1 LAPCHNGMWRT
12 ISVRRLTQECEL
24 SKRRIMADTE
34 LSEAPADSGAETQ
47 TQGITTLEELT
58 ASFVEKV
65 EEAETPQESE
75 AEASPETTTADAE
88 TDQEDVLLQS
98 TETEQSE
105 EETEEIAEEEESTE
119 ESEEAEPPK
128 AVGKLLKQV
137 NKLTAR
143 AKSAEETAEA
153 LQAQI
158 ESLKTSPQKQSE
170 SSQPALEEVQDFQ
183 SLETLRK
190 EALAAKKWALQ
201 HIGKDYVEA
210 DGKEF
215 ADEDIRNIL
224 TQAED
229 YLTEKIPKRAQYLQ
243 SAQQWQQDTI
253 NTHPWISDK
262 VDTDIA
268 EERRSVL
275 GQIKSQYADI
285 LKSLPNGDFVAA
297 TLVRGVEA
305 IKADQAAKTAKP
317 KAKRVAKAPPTS
329 MGDSSP
335 PVQTSATRKTA
346 NKQKILGKKSL
357 SENDLAA
364 LFAE

>member
-1 LAPCHNGMWRT
+1 
-12 ISVRRLTQECEL
+12 
-24 SKRRIMADTE
+24 MADTE
-34 LSEAPADSGAETQ
+34 ISEAPADSGAETQ
-47 TQGITTLEELT
+47 TQSITTLEELT
-58 ASFVEKV
+58 ASFVDKV
-65 EEAETPQESE
+65 EESEAKEESE
-75 AEASPETTTADAE
+75 VIAESETQPTDTE
-88 TDQEDVLLQS
+88 TDQDTDVLLQS
-98 TETEQSE
+98 TESEESEE

-119 ESEEAEPPK
+119 ESGDNEPQSK

-137 NKLTAR
+137 NRLTAR
-143 AKSAEETAEA
+143 SKSSEELVETLKSEIA
-153 LQAQI
+153 
-158 ESLKTSPQKQSE
+158 SLKSNPQKQSE

-201 HIGKDYVEA
+201 NVGRDFVES
-210 DGKEF
+210 DGKEYS
-215 ADEDIRNIL
+215 DDDIRNIL
-224 TQAED
+224 TQAEE
-229 YLTEKIPKRAQYLQ
+229 YLSEKIPERAQYLQ

-253 NTHPWISDK
+253 NTHPWIQET

-275 GQIKSQYADI
+275 GQIKSQYSDI

-317 KAKRVAKAPPTS
+317 KAKRVAKAPPSS

-346 NKQKILGKKSL
+346 NKQKILERKQL

-364 LFAE
+364 FLAD

>member
-1 LAPCHNGMWRT
+1 MGCGEPYRSAEQRKSANF
-12 ISVRRLTQECEL
+12 
-24 SKRRIMADTE
+24 KRRIMADTE
-34 LSEAPADSGAETQ
+34 LSEAPADSGAETK

-65 EEAETPQESE
+65 EEAEPSQESE
-75 AEASPETTTADAE
+75 VEAGPETTTADAE

-98 TETEQSE
+98 TETEESE
-105 EETEEIAEEEESTE
+105 EETEEIAEEEESG
-119 ESEEAEPPK
+119 SEEAEPPK

-143 AKSAEETAEA
+143 AKSAEETVEA

-158 ESLKTSPQKQSE
+158 ESLKANPQKQSE

-190 EALAAKKWALQ
+190 EAIAAKKWALQ
-201 HIGKDYVEA
+201 HIGKDYVESG
-210 DGKEF
+210 GKEY

-229 YLTEKIPKRAQYLQ
+229 YLTEKIPERAQYLQ
-243 SAQQWQQDTI
+243 SAAQWQQDTI

-268 EERRSVL
+268 EERRAVL

-285 LKSLPNGDFVAA
+285 LKSLPNGDFIAA

-305 IKADQAAKTAKP
+305 IKSDQAAKAAKP
-317 KAKRVAKAPPTS
+317 KAKRVAKAPPTT

-335 PVQTSATRKTA
+335 PVQTSASRQTA
-346 NKQKILGKKSL
+346 NKQKILERKNL
-357 SENDLAA
+357 SVNDLAA
-364 LFAE
+364 FLAD

>member
-1 LAPCHNGMWRT
+1 
-12 ISVRRLTQECEL
+12 
-24 SKRRIMADTE
+24 MADTE
-34 LSEAPADSGAETQ
+34 ISEAPATTEAETN
-47 TQGITTLEELT
+47 TQSITTLEELT
-58 ASFVEKV
+58 ASFVDKV
-65 EEAETPQESE
+65 EESEAKEESE
-75 AEASPETTTADAE
+75 VEAGPETTTADAE
-88 TDQEDVLLQS
+88 TDQKDVLLQS
-98 TETEQSE
+98 TETEESE

-119 ESEEAEPPK
+119 ESGDNEPQSK

-137 NKLTAR
+137 NRLTAR
-143 AKSAEETAEA
+143 SKSSEELVDTLKSEIA
-153 LQAQI
+153 
-158 ESLKTSPQKQSE
+158 SLKSNPQKQSE
-170 SSQPALEEVQDFQ
+170 PSQPALEEVQDFQ

-190 EALAAKKWALQ
+190 EAVAAKKWALQ
-201 HIGKDYVEA
+201 NIGRDYVESG
-210 DGKEF
+210 GKEYS
-215 ADEDIRNIL
+215 DDDIRNIL

-229 YLTEKIPKRAQYLQ
+229 YLSEKIPERAQYLQ

-305 IKADQAAKTAKP
+305 IKSDQAAKTAKP
-317 KAKRVAKAPPTS
+317 KAKRVAKAPPTTI
-329 MGDSSP
+329 GDSSP

-346 NKQKILGKKSL
+346 NKQKILERKVI

-364 LFAE
+364 FLAD

>member
-1 LAPCHNGMWRT
+1 
-12 ISVRRLTQECEL
+12 
-24 SKRRIMADTE
+24 MADTVTT
-34 LSEAPADSGAETQ
+34 EAPGSTGAESQ
-47 TQGITTLEELT
+47 TQSITTLEELT
-58 ASFVEKV
+58 ASFVDKV
-65 EEAETPQESE
+65 EESEAKEESE
-75 AEASPETTTADAE
+75 VEAGPETTTADAE
-88 TDQEDVLLQS
+88 TDQDTDVLLQS
-98 TETEQSE
+98 TESEESE
-105 EETEEIAEEEESTE
+105 EETEEIAEEEES

-128 AVGKLLKQV
+128 AVGKLLRQI

-143 AKSAEETAEA
+143 AKGSEETVEA

-158 ESLKTSPQKQSE
+158 ESLKTSPQKQSQ

-190 EALAAKKWALQ
+190 EAVAAKKWALQ
-201 HIGKDYVEA
+201 NIGRDYVESG
-210 DGKEF
+210 GKEYS
-215 ADEDIRNIL
+215 DDDIRNIL

-229 YLTEKIPKRAQYLQ
+229 YLSEKIPERAQYLQ
-243 SAQQWQQDTI
+243 SSAQWQQDTI
-253 NTHPWISDK
+253 NTHPWISET
-262 VDTDIA
+262 VDTDQA

-305 IKADQAAKTAKP
+305 IKADQAAKSAKP
-317 KAKRVAKAPPTS
+317 KAKKVAKAPPSS

-346 NKQKILGKKSL
+346 NKQKILERKNL

-364 LFAE
+364 FFAE

>member
-1 LAPCHNGMWRT
+1 
-12 ISVRRLTQECEL
+12 
-24 SKRRIMADTE
+24 
-34 LSEAPADSGAETQ
+34 
-47 TQGITTLEELT
+47 
-58 ASFVEKV
+58 
-65 EEAETPQESE
+65 
-75 AEASPETTTADAE
+75 
-88 TDQEDVLLQS
+88 
-98 TETEQSE
+98 
-105 EETEEIAEEEESTE
+105 
-119 ESEEAEPPK
+119 
-128 AVGKLLKQV
+128 
-137 NKLTAR
+137 LTAR
-143 AKSAEETAEA
+143 AKGSEETVEA

-158 ESLKTSPQKQSE
+158 ESLKANPQTQSE

-190 EALAAKKWALQ
+190 EALAAKRWSLQ
-201 HIGKDYVEA
+201 HIGKDYVEV
-210 DGKEF
+210 DGKEY

-229 YLTEKIPKRAQYLQ
+229 YLTEKIPERANYLQ
-243 SAQQWQQDTI
+243 SQSQWQQDTI
-253 NTHPWISDK
+253 KTHPWISETI
-262 VDTDIA
+262 DTDIA
-268 EERRSVL
+268 EERRTVL

-317 KAKRVAKAPPTS
+317 KAKKVAKAPPSS

-346 NKQKILGKKSL
+346 KKQKILERKQI

>member
-1 LAPCHNGMWRT
+1 
-12 ISVRRLTQECEL
+12 
-24 SKRRIMADTE
+24 MADTVTT
-34 LSEAPADSGAETQ
+34 EAPGSTGAETQ

-65 EEAETPQESE
+65 EEVETPQESE
-75 AEASPETTTADAE
+75 AESSPETTTADAE
-88 TDQEDVLLQS
+88 TDQNDVLLQS
-98 TETEQSE
+98 TETEESE

-119 ESEEAEPPK
+119 ESGDNEPQSK

-137 NKLTAR
+137 NRLTAR
-143 AKSAEETAEA
+143 AKAGDELAETLKSEIA
-153 LQAQI
+153 
-158 ESLKTSPQKQSE
+158 SLKSSPQKQSE
-170 SSQPALEEVQDFQ
+170 SSQPALEEVNDFE

-190 EALAAKKWALQ
+190 EALAAKRWSLQ
-201 HIGKDYVEA
+201 HIGKEYIEV
-210 DGKEF
+210 DGKEYQ
-215 ADEDIRNIL
+215 DEDIRNIL

-229 YLTEKIPKRAQYLQ
+229 YLTEKIPERAQYLQ

-253 NTHPWISDK
+253 KTHPWIQET

-285 LKSLPNGDFVAA
+285 LKSLPNGDFIAA

-305 IKADQAAKTAKP
+305 IKQDQAAKTAKP
-317 KAKRVAKAPPTS
+317 KAKRVAKAPPSS

-335 PVQTSATRKTA
+335 PVQTSATRQTA
-346 NKQKILGKKSL
+346 NKQKILSKKIL
-357 SENDLAA
+357 GENDLAA

>member
-1 LAPCHNGMWRT
+1 
-12 ISVRRLTQECEL
+12 
-24 SKRRIMADTE
+24 MADTE
-34 LSEAPADSGAETQ
+34 TTEAPGLTGAETQ

-75 AEASPETTTADAE
+75 VDVSPEATTADAE
-88 TDQEDVLLQS
+88 TDQDEDVLSQL
-98 TETEQSE
+98 TETEESEE
-105 EETEEIAEEEESTE
+105 EETEAEEEESTD
-119 ESEEAEPPK
+119 ESGDAEPQSK

-137 NKLTAR
+137 NRLTAR
-143 AKSAEETAEA
+143 AKAGDELAETLKSEIA
-153 LQAQI
+153 
-158 ESLKTSPQKQSE
+158 SLKSSPQKQSE
-170 SSQPALEEVQDFQ
+170 PSQPALEEVQDFQ

-201 HIGKDYVEA
+201 NIGRDYVESG
-210 DGKEF
+210 GKEYS
-215 ADEDIRNIL
+215 DDDIRNIL

-229 YLTEKIPKRAQYLQ
+229 YLSEKIPERAQYLQ
-243 SAQQWQQDTI
+243 SKSQWQQDTI
-253 NTHPWISDK
+253 NTHPWISET

-305 IKADQAAKTAKP
+305 IKQDQAAKTAKP
-317 KAKRVAKAPPTS
+317 KAKRIAKAPPPT

-346 NKQKILGKKSL
+346 NKQAILERKNL
-357 SENDLAA
+357 SVNDLAA
-364 LFAE
+364 FLAD

>member
-1 LAPCHNGMWRT
+1 
-12 ISVRRLTQECEL
+12 
-24 SKRRIMADTE
+24 MADTE
-34 LSEAPADSGAETQ
+34 TTEAPGSTGAETN
-47 TQGITTLEELT
+47 TQSITTLEELT
-58 ASFVEKV
+58 ASFVDKV
-65 EEAETPQESE
+65 DTSEAKEESE
-75 AEASPETTTADAE
+75 VDVSPEATTADAE
-88 TDQEDVLLQS
+88 TDQDDDVLSQL
-98 TETEQSE
+98 TESEQLEE
-105 EETEEIAEEEESTE
+105 EETEAEEEESTD
-119 ESEEAEPPK
+119 ESGDAEPPK

-158 ESLKTSPQKQSE
+158 ESLKTNPQKQSE
-170 SSQPALEEVQDFQ
+170 PSQPALEEVQDFQ

-190 EALAAKKWALQ
+190 EALAAKRWSLQ
-201 HIGKDYVEA
+201 HIGKDYVEV
-210 DGKEF
+210 DGKEY

-229 YLTEKIPKRAQYLQ
+229 YLTEKIPERAQYLQ
-243 SAQQWQQDTI
+243 SKSQWQQDTI
-253 NTHPWISDK
+253 NAHPWISDK
-262 VDTDIA
+262 VDTDQA

-305 IKADQAAKTAKP
+305 IKQDQAAKTAKP
-317 KAKRVAKAPPTS
+317 KAKRIAKAPPPT

-346 NKQKILGKKSL
+346 NKRAILERKQL
-357 SENDLAA
+357 SVNDLAA
-364 LFAE
+364 FLAD

>member
-1 LAPCHNGMWRT
+1 MADHLGPQLHAK
-12 ISVRRLTQECEL
+12 ECEL
-24 SKRRIMADTE
+24 SKRSSIMADTVTT
-34 LSEAPADSGAETQ
+34 EASGTTEAEENA
-47 TQGITTLEELT
+47 QGITTLEELT

-65 EEAETPQESE
+65 EEAETPQSDEAKESE
-75 AEASPETTTADAE
+75 TPNADASDE
-88 TDQEDVLLQS
+88 QDEDVLSQL
-98 TETEQSE
+98 TETEESE
-105 EETEEIAEEEESTE
+105 EEEEKEAEEEESTD
-119 ESEEAEPPK
+119 ESGDAEPPK
-128 AVGKLLKQV
+128 AVGKLLKQI

-143 AKSAEETAEA
+143 AKGAEETAES

-158 ESLKTSPQKQSE
+158 ESLKTTPQ
-170 SSQPALEEVQDFQ
+170 SSSQAKQPALEEVQDFQ

-190 EALAAKKWALQ
+190 EALAAKRWSLQ
-201 HIGKDYVEA
+201 HIGKDYVEV
-210 DGKEF
+210 DGKEY

-229 YLTEKIPKRAQYLQ
+229 YLSEKIPERAHYLQ
-243 SAQQWQQDTI
+243 ASQQWQQDTI
-253 NTHPWISDK
+253 NAHPWISET
-262 VDTDIA
+262 VDTDQA

-285 LKSLPNGDFVAA
+285 LKSIPNGDFVAA

-305 IKADQAAKTAKP
+305 IKSDHAAKTAKP
-317 KAKRVAKAPPTS
+317 KAKRVAKAPPPT

-346 NKQKILGKKSL
+346 NQQKILGKQIL
-357 SENDLAA
+357 SGSDLAA

>member
-1 LAPCHNGMWRT
+1 
-12 ISVRRLTQECEL
+12 
-24 SKRRIMADTE
+24 MADTVTT
-34 LSEAPADSGAETQ
+34 EAPGSTGAETQ

-75 AEASPETTTADAE
+75 AEPSPETTTADAE
-88 TDQEDVLLQS
+88 TDQDTDVLLQS
-98 TETEQSE
+98 TESEESE
-105 EETEEIAEEEESTE
+105 EETEEIAEEEES

-190 EALAAKKWALQ
+190 EAVAAKKWALQ
-201 HIGKDYVEA
+201 NIGRDYVESG
-210 DGKEF
+210 GKEYS
-215 ADEDIRNIL
+215 DDDIRNIL

-229 YLTEKIPKRAQYLQ
+229 YLSEKIPERAQYLQ
-243 SAQQWQQDTI
+243 SSAQWQQDTI
-253 NTHPWISDK
+253 NTHPWISET
-262 VDTDIA
+262 VDTDQA

-305 IKADQAAKTAKP
+305 IKQDQAAKTAKP
-317 KAKRVAKAPPTS
+317 KAKRVAKAPPTT

-346 NKQKILGKKSL
+346 NKQKILERKVI

-364 LFAE
+364 FLAD

>member
-1 LAPCHNGMWRT
+1 VANHIGPQKNT
-12 ISVRRLTQECEL
+12 KSANF
-24 SKRRIMADTE
+24 KRRIMADTVTT
-34 LSEAPADSGAETQ
+34 EAPGTTGAETQ

-75 AEASPETTTADAE
+75 VEAGPETTTADAE
-88 TDQEDVLLQS
+88 TDQKDVLLQS
-98 TETEQSE
+98 TETEESE
-105 EETEEIAEEEESTE
+105 EETEEIADEEESTD
-119 ESEEAEPPK
+119 ESGDNEPPPK

-190 EALAAKKWALQ
+190 EAVAAKKWALQ
-201 HIGKDYVEA
+201 NIGRDYVESGGEEYS
-210 DGKEF
+210 D
-215 ADEDIRNIL
+215 DDIRNIL

-229 YLTEKIPKRAQYLQ
+229 YLSEKIPERAQYLQ

-253 NTHPWISDK
+253 NTHPWISET
-262 VDTDIA
+262 VDTDLA

-305 IKADQAAKTAKP
+305 IKQDQAAKSAKP
-317 KAKRVAKAPPTS
+317 KAKRVAKAPPTT

>member
-1 LAPCHNGMWRT
+1 
-12 ISVRRLTQECEL
+12 
-24 SKRRIMADTE
+24 MADTE

-65 EEAETPQESE
+65 EEAEPSQESE
-75 AEASPETTTADAE
+75 AEAGPETTTADAD
-88 TDQEDVLLQS
+88 TDQDTDVLLQS
-98 TETEQSE
+98 TEDSEESE
-105 EETEEIAEEEESTE
+105 EETEEIAEEEEETE
-119 ESEEAEPPK
+119 DEAEPRSK

-137 NKLTAR
+137 NRLTAR
-143 AKSAEETAEA
+143 SKSSEELVETLKAEIA
-153 LQAQI
+153 
-158 ESLKTSPQKQSE
+158 SLKSNPQKQSE

-201 HIGKDYVEA
+201 HIGKEYIEV
-210 DGKEF
+210 DGKEYQ
-215 ADEDIRNIL
+215 DEDIRNIL

-229 YLTEKIPKRAQYLQ
+229 YLTEKIPERAQYLQ

-253 NTHPWISDK
+253 KTHPWISETI
-262 VDTDIA
+262 DTDIA

-275 GQIKSQYADI
+275 GQIKSQYSDI
-285 LKSLPNGDFVAA
+285 LKSLPNGDFIAA

-305 IKADQAAKTAKP
+305 IKSDQAAKTAKP
-317 KAKRVAKAPPTS
+317 KAKRVAKAPPSS

-335 PVQTSATRKTA
+335 PVQTSASRKTA
-346 NKQKILGKKSL
+346 NKQKILERKNL
-357 SENDLAA
+357 SVNDLAA
-364 LFAE
+364 FLAE

>member
-1 LAPCHNGMWRT
+1 
-12 ISVRRLTQECEL
+12 
-24 SKRRIMADTE
+24 MADTE
-34 LSEAPADSGAETQ
+34 ISEAPATTEAETT
-47 TQGITTLEELT
+47 TQSITTLEELT
-58 ASFVEKV
+58 ASFVDKV
-65 EEAETPQESE
+65 EESEAKEESE
-75 AEASPETTTADAE
+75 AEVGPETTVADAE
-88 TDQEDVLLQS
+88 TDQNDVLLQS
-98 TETEQSE
+98 TESE
-105 EETEEIAEEEESTE
+105 ESEETEEIAEEEES

-158 ESLKTSPQKQSE
+158 ESLKTNPQTQSE
-170 SSQPALEEVQDFQ
+170 SSQPALEEVHDFQ

-201 HIGKDYVEA
+201 NIGRDYVESG
-210 DGKEF
+210 GKEF
-215 ADEDIRNIL
+215 SDDDIRNVL

-229 YLTEKIPKRAQYLQ
+229 YLSEKIPERAQYLQ

-253 NTHPWISDK
+253 NAHPWISET
-262 VDTDIA
+262 VDTDQA

-317 KAKRVAKAPPTS
+317 KAKKVAKAPPTT

-335 PVQTSATRKTA
+335 PVQTSASRQTA
-346 NKQKILGKKSL
+346 NKQKILERKNL
-357 SENDLAA
+357 SVNDLAA
-364 LFAE
+364 FLAD

>member
-1 LAPCHNGMWRT
+1 
-12 ISVRRLTQECEL
+12 
-24 SKRRIMADTE
+24 MADTE
-34 LSEAPADSGAETQ
+34 ISEAPATTEAETN
-47 TQGITTLEELT
+47 TQSITTLEELT
-58 ASFVEKV
+58 ASFVDKV
-65 EEAETPQESE
+65 DTSEAKEESE
-75 AEASPETTTADAE
+75 VEVSPEATTADAE
-88 TDQEDVLLQS
+88 TDQDDVLSQL
-98 TETEQSE
+98 TETEESEE
-105 EETEEIAEEEESTE
+105 EETEAEEESVED

-128 AVGKLLKQV
+128 AVGKLLKQI

-143 AKSAEETAEA
+143 AKGAEETAES

-158 ESLKTSPQKQSE
+158 ESLKTNPQTQSQ

-190 EALAAKKWALQ
+190 EAVAAKKWALQ
-201 HIGKDYVEA
+201 NIGRDYVESG
-210 DGKEF
+210 GKEYS
-215 ADEDIRNIL
+215 DDDVRNIL

-229 YLTEKIPKRAQYLQ
+229 YLSEKIPERAQYLQ
-243 SAQQWQQDTI
+243 ASQQWQQDTI
-253 NTHPWISDK
+253 NAHPWISDK

-305 IKADQAAKTAKP
+305 IKQDQAAKTAKP
-317 KAKRVAKAPPTS
+317 KAKRIAKAPPPT

-346 NKQKILGKKSL
+346 NKQAILERKNL
-357 SENDLAA
+357 SVNDLAA
-364 LFAE
+364 FLAD

>member
-1 LAPCHNGMWRT
+1 
-12 ISVRRLTQECEL
+12 
-24 SKRRIMADTE
+24 MADTE

-65 EEAETPQESE
+65 EEAEPSQESE
-75 AEASPETTTADAE
+75 VEPGPETTTADAD
-88 TDQEDVLLQS
+88 TDQDQDVLLQS
-98 TETEQSE
+98 TESEESEE
-105 EETEEIAEEEESTE
+105 EETEEIAEEEES

-158 ESLKTSPQKQSE
+158 ESLKANPQKQSE
-170 SSQPALEEVQDFQ
+170 SSQPALEEVNDFE

-201 HIGKDYVEA
+201 HIGKDYIEV
-210 DGKEF
+210 DGKEY

-229 YLTEKIPKRAQYLQ
+229 YLTEKIPERAQYLQ
-243 SAQQWQQDTI
+243 SAAQWQQDTI
-253 NTHPWISDK
+253 NAHPWISDK
-262 VDTDIA
+262 VDTDLA
-268 EERRSVL
+268 EERRGVFS
-275 GQIKSQYADI
+275 QIKSQYADI

-317 KAKRVAKAPPTS
+317 KAKRVAKAPPPT

-346 NKQKILGKKSL
+346 NKQKILERKRL

-364 LFAE
+364 FLAE

>member
-1 LAPCHNGMWRT
+1 VANHFGT
-12 ISVRRLTQECEL
+12 QKTQECEL
-24 SKRRIMADTE
+24 PKRRENMADTE
-34 LSEAPADSGAETQ
+34 ISEAPADSGAETN
-47 TQGITTLEELT
+47 TQSITTLEELT
-58 ASFVEKV
+58 ASFVDKV
-65 EEAETPQESE
+65 DTSEAKEESE
-75 AEASPETTTADAE
+75 VEAGPETTTADAE
-88 TDQEDVLLQS
+88 TDQKDVLLQS
-98 TETEQSE
+98 TETEESE
-105 EETEEIAEEEESTE
+105 EETEEIAEEGES

-170 SSQPALEEVQDFQ
+170 PSQPALEEVQDFQ

-190 EALAAKKWALQ
+190 EAVAAKKWALQ
-201 HIGKDYVEA
+201 NIGRDYVESG
-210 DGKEF
+210 GKEYS
-215 ADEDIRNIL
+215 DDDIRNIL

-229 YLTEKIPKRAQYLQ
+229 YLSEKIPERAQYLQ
-243 SAQQWQQDTI
+243 SSAQWQQDTI

-305 IKADQAAKTAKP
+305 IKSDQAAKSAKP
-317 KAKRVAKAPPTS
+317 KAKRVAKAPPTT

-346 NKQKILGKKSL
+346 NKQKILERKVI

-364 LFAE
+364 FLAD

>member
-1 LAPCHNGMWRT
+1 
-12 ISVRRLTQECEL
+12 
-24 SKRRIMADTE
+24 MADTE
-34 LSEAPADSGAETQ
+34 ISEAPATTEAETN
-47 TQGITTLEELT
+47 TQSITTLEELT
-58 ASFVEKV
+58 ASFVDKV
-65 EEAETPQESE
+65 EESEAKEESE
-75 AEASPETTTADAE
+75 VEAGPETTTADAE
-88 TDQEDVLLQS
+88 TDQDTDVLLQS
-98 TETEQSE
+98 TETEESE
-105 EETEEIAEEEESTE
+105 EETEEIAEEEES

-158 ESLKTSPQKQSE
+158 ESLKTNPQKQSE

-190 EALAAKKWALQ
+190 EAVAAKKWALQ
-201 HIGKDYVEA
+201 NIGRDYVESG
-210 DGKEF
+210 GKEYS
-215 ADEDIRNIL
+215 DDDVRNIL

-229 YLTEKIPKRAQYLQ
+229 YLSEKIPERANYLQ
-243 SAQQWQQDTI
+243 ASQQWQQDTI
-253 NTHPWISDK
+253 NTHPWISEK

-305 IKADQAAKTAKP
+305 IKSDQAAKTAKP
-317 KAKRVAKAPPTS
+317 KAKRAKAPPTT

-346 NKQKILGKKSL
+346 NKQKILERKVI

-364 LFAE
+364 FLAD

>member
-1 LAPCHNGMWRT
+1 
-12 ISVRRLTQECEL
+12 
-24 SKRRIMADTE
+24 MADTVTT
-34 LSEAPADSGAETQ
+34 EAPGSTGAETQ

-75 AEASPETTTADAE
+75 AELSPETTTADAE
-88 TDQEDVLLQS
+88 TEQDTDVLLQS
-98 TETEQSE
+98 TESEESE
-105 EETEEIAEEEESTE
+105 EEQTEDIAEEEES

-170 SSQPALEEVQDFQ
+170 PSQPALEEVQDFQ

-190 EALAAKKWALQ
+190 EALAAKRWSLQ
-201 HIGKDYVEA
+201 HIGKDFIEV
-210 DGKEF
+210 DGKEY

-229 YLTEKIPKRAQYLQ
+229 YLTEKIPERAQYLQ
-243 SAQQWQQDTI
+243 ASAQWQQDTI
-253 NTHPWISDK
+253 NTHPWISET
-262 VDTDIA
+262 VDTDQA

-305 IKADQAAKTAKP
+305 IKADQAAKSAKT

-346 NKQKILGKKSL
+346 NKQKILSKKIL
-357 SENDLAA
+357 GENDLAA

>member
-1 LAPCHNGMWRT
+1 
-12 ISVRRLTQECEL
+12 
-24 SKRRIMADTE
+24 MADTVTT
-34 LSEAPADSGAETQ
+34 EASGTTEAEENA
-47 TQGITTLEELT
+47 QGITTLEELT
-58 ASFVEKV
+58 ASFVDKV
-65 EEAETPQESE
+65 EEAETPQSDEAKESE
-75 AEASPETTTADAE
+75 TPNADASDE
-88 TDQEDVLLQS
+88 QDEDVLSQL
-98 TETEQSE
+98 TETEESE
-105 EETEEIAEEEESTE
+105 EEEEKEAEEEESTD
-119 ESEEAEPPK
+119 ESGDDEPQSK

-137 NKLTAR
+137 NRLTAR
-143 AKSAEETAEA
+143 SKTSEELVDTLKSEIA
-153 LQAQI
+153 
-158 ESLKTSPQKQSE
+158 SLKSSPQKQSE

-190 EALAAKKWALQ
+190 EAVAAKKWALQ
-201 HIGKDYVEA
+201 NIGRDYVESG
-210 DGKEF
+210 GKEYS
-215 ADEDIRNIL
+215 DDDVRNIL

-229 YLTEKIPKRAQYLQ
+229 YLSEKIPERANYLQ
-243 SAQQWQQDTI
+243 ASAQWQQDTI
-253 NTHPWISDK
+253 NAHPWISET

-305 IKADQAAKTAKP
+305 IKSDQAAKTAKP
-317 KAKRVAKAPPTS
+317 KAKRVAKAPPPT

-346 NKQKILGKKSL
+346 NQQKILGKQIL
-357 SENDLAA
+357 SGSDLAA

>member
-1 LAPCHNGMWRT
+1 
-12 ISVRRLTQECEL
+12 
-24 SKRRIMADTE
+24 MADTE
-34 LSEAPADSGAETQ
+34 TTEAPGLTGAETQ
-47 TQGITTLEELT
+47 TQSITTLEELT
-58 ASFVEKV
+58 ASFVDKV
-65 EEAETPQESE
+65 DGSEAKEESE
-75 AEASPETTTADAE
+75 VTAESETQPTDTEADQ
-88 TDQEDVLLQS
+88 DEDVLSQL
-98 TETEQSE
+98 TESEESEE
-105 EETEEIAEEEESTE
+105 EETEAEEEESTD
-119 ESEEAEPPK
+119 ESGDAEPPK

-170 SSQPALEEVQDFQ
+170 PSQPALEEVQDFQ

-190 EALAAKKWALQ
+190 EALAAKRWSLQ
-201 HIGKDYVEA
+201 HIGKDYVEV
-210 DGKEF
+210 DGKEY

-229 YLTEKIPKRAQYLQ
+229 YLSEKIPERAQYLQ
-243 SAQQWQQDTI
+243 ASQQWQQDTI
-253 NTHPWISDK
+253 NAHPWISDK

-305 IKADQAAKTAKP
+305 IKQDLAAKTAKP
-317 KAKRVAKAPPTS
+317 KAKRMAKVPPPT

-346 NKQKILGKKSL
+346 NKQTIMGRKNL
-357 SENDLAA
+357 SVNDLAA
-364 LFAE
+364 LLAD

>member
-1 LAPCHNGMWRT
+1 
-12 ISVRRLTQECEL
+12 
-24 SKRRIMADTE
+24 MADTE
-34 LSEAPADSGAETQ
+34 ISEAPATTEAETN
-47 TQGITTLEELT
+47 TQSITTLEELT
-58 ASFVEKV
+58 ASFVDKV
-65 EEAETPQESE
+65 EESEAKEESE
-75 AEASPETTTADAE
+75 VEAGPETTTADAE
-88 TDQEDVLLQS
+88 TDQKDVLLQS
-98 TETEQSE
+98 TETEESEEE
-105 EETEEIAEEEESTE
+105 EETEDIADEEESTDE
-119 ESEEAEPPK
+119 LGDAEPQSK

-137 NKLTAR
+137 NRLTAR
-143 AKSAEETAEA
+143 AKAGDELAETLKSEIA
-153 LQAQI
+153 
-158 ESLKTSPQKQSE
+158 SLKSIPQKQSE

-190 EALAAKKWALQ
+190 EALAAKRWSLQ
-201 HIGKDYVEA
+201 HIGKDYVEV
-210 DGKEF
+210 DGKEY

-229 YLTEKIPKRAQYLQ
+229 YLTEKIPERAQYLQ
-243 SAQQWQQDTI
+243 ASAQWQQDTI

-305 IKADQAAKTAKP
+305 IKSDQAAKSAKP
-317 KAKRVAKAPPTS
+317 KAKRVAKAPPSS

>member
-1 LAPCHNGMWRT
+1 
-12 ISVRRLTQECEL
+12 
-24 SKRRIMADTE
+24 MADTE
-34 LSEAPADSGAETQ
+34 ISEAPATTEAVTNTQ
-47 TQGITTLEELT
+47 SITTLEELT
-58 ASFVEKV
+58 ASFVDKV
-65 EEAETPQESE
+65 EESEAKEESE
-75 AEASPETTTADAE
+75 VEAGPETTTADAE
-88 TDQEDVLLQS
+88 TDQNDVLLQS
-98 TETEQSE
+98 TESEESEE
-105 EETEEIAEEEESTE
+105 EETEEIAEEEES

-128 AVGKLLKQV
+128 AVGKLLRQI

-143 AKSAEETAEA
+143 AKGAEETAES

-190 EALAAKKWALQ
+190 EAVAAKKWALQ
-201 HIGKDYVEA
+201 NIGRDYVESG
-210 DGKEF
+210 GKEYS
-215 ADEDIRNIL
+215 DDDVRNIL

-229 YLTEKIPKRAQYLQ
+229 YLSEKIPERANYLQ
-243 SAQQWQQDTI
+243 ASAQWQQDTI
-253 NTHPWISDK
+253 NAHPWISDK
-262 VDTDIA
+262 VDTDQA

-317 KAKRVAKAPPTS
+317 KAKRVAKAPPTT

-346 NKQKILGKKSL
+346 NKQKILERKNL

-364 LFAE
+364 FFAE

>member
-1 LAPCHNGMWRT
+1 M
-12 ISVRRLTQECEL
+12 
-24 SKRRIMADTE
+24 
-34 LSEAPADSGAETQ
+34 EAGP
-47 TQGITTLEELT
+47 
-58 ASFVEKV
+58 
-65 EEAETPQESE
+65 EA
-75 AEASPETTTADAE
+75 ATADAE

-98 TETEQSE
+98 TETEESE
-105 EETEEIAEEEESTE
+105 EETEEIAEEESTE
-119 ESEEAEPPK
+119 ESGDDEPPK
-128 AVGKLLKQV
+128 AVGKLLRQI

-143 AKSAEETAEA
+143 AKGAEETAES

-170 SSQPALEEVQDFQ
+170 PSQPTLEEVQDFKA
-183 SLETLRK
+183 LETLRK
-190 EALAAKKWALQ
+190 EAVAAKKWALQ
-201 HIGKDYVEA
+201 NIGRDYVESG
-210 DGKEF
+210 GKEYS
-215 ADEDIRNIL
+215 DDDVRNIL

-229 YLTEKIPKRAQYLQ
+229 YLSEKIPERAQYLQ
-243 SAQQWQQDTI
+243 ASQQWQQDTI

-275 GQIKSQYADI
+275 GQIKSQYSDI

-305 IKADQAAKTAKP
+305 IKQDQAAKSAKP

-335 PVQTSATRKTA
+335 PVQTSANRKTA
-346 NKQKILGKKSL
+346 NKQKILERKVI

-364 LFAE
+364 FLAD

>member
-1 LAPCHNGMWRT
+1 VANHFGT
-12 ISVRRLTQECEL
+12 QKTQECEL
-24 SKRRIMADTE
+24 PKRRENMADTE
-34 LSEAPADSGAETQ
+34 ISEAPATTEAETN
-47 TQGITTLEELT
+47 TQSITTLEELT
-58 ASFVEKV
+58 ASFVDKV
-65 EEAETPQESE
+65 EESEAKEESE
-75 AEASPETTTADAE
+75 VEAGPETTTADAE
-88 TDQEDVLLQS
+88 TDQNDVLLQS
-98 TETEQSE
+98 TETEESE
-105 EETEEIAEEEESTE
+105 EETEEIAEEEESTD
-119 ESEEAEPPK
+119 ESGDDEPQSK

-137 NKLTAR
+137 NRLTAR
-143 AKSAEETAEA
+143 SKSSEELVDTLKSEIA
-153 LQAQI
+153 
-158 ESLKTSPQKQSE
+158 SLKSNPQKQSE

-190 EALAAKKWALQ
+190 EAVAAKKWALQ
-201 HIGKDYVEA
+201 NIGRDYVESG
-210 DGKEF
+210 GKEYS
-215 ADEDIRNIL
+215 DDDIRNIL

-229 YLTEKIPKRAQYLQ
+229 YLSEKIPERAQYLQ
-243 SAQQWQQDTI
+243 SAAQWQQDTI
-253 NTHPWISDK
+253 NTHPWVSET

-305 IKADQAAKTAKP
+305 IKQDQAAKSAKP
-317 KAKRVAKAPPTS
+317 KAKRVAKAPPTT

-346 NKQKILGKKSL
+346 NKQKILERKVI

-364 LFAE
+364 FLAD